1 MKTGTFRR
9 IMIVLSPVLSIGRD
23 CRLGINR
30 YMREQQP
37 SWRIVS
43 HPGWRFAD
51 ERWLGR
57 WTSPVDGAI
66 VWNFGKISYKGWRGR
81 RTRIIG
87 IINYDLEGKAPIF
100 VTDDRDKGRAAAE
113 HLLALETQQFAY
125 IQRPGKLSSLRA
137 AGFMDTLVAAGKRRP
152 AILTVDDNEP
162 PRHFGKRLALLRKT
176 AHGPVGLM
184 AYNDSIG
191 AFAADACHEVGLSI
205 PGDVAIVGVDN
216 DELICDSA
224 SPALSSVQAPCE
236 QLGYLCAQALDQ
248 LLETG
253 KSIPDVNILSG
264 GCFVFVRGSTR
275 RELTTDAVLAK
286 ALSLINARFRD
297 PIGVPDL
304 CRHLAIPRRT
314 LEYRFRQV
322 LGHGP
327 YEQIL
332 KMRIDHAKVL
342 LVDTAKSIQKIAI
355 ECGFNSSLR
364 MSRNFH
370 RQTGLTPGQFR
381 DRFQEMPHGP
391 ATGPATER
399 DIQP

>member
-1 MKTGTFRR
+1 MKTGPIRR

-23 CRLGINR
+23 CRLGVNR

-37 SWRIVS
+37 LWRIVS

-51 ERWLGR
+51 DRWLAR
-57 WTSPVDGAI
+57 CTSKVDGAI
-66 VWNFGKISYKGWRGR
+66 VWNFGKISYKGWRAR
-81 RTRIIG
+81 RTRIVG

-113 HLLALETQQFAY
+113 HLLALDLHKFAY
-125 IQRPGKLSSLRA
+125 IQRPGKLSKLRE
-137 AGFMDTLVAAGKRRP
+137 AGFADTLVAAGKPKP
-152 AILTVDDNEP
+152 AILTVDDHEP
-162 PRHFGKRLALLRKT
+162 TRHFGKQLVTLRKKS
-176 AHGPVGLM
+176 HGPIGLM

-191 AFAADACHEVGLSI
+191 AFAADACHEAGLSI
-205 PGDVAIVGVDN
+205 PSDIAIVGVDN
-216 DELICDSA
+216 DELICDTA
-224 SPALSSVQAPCE
+224 SPALSSVQAPFE
-236 QLGYLCAQALDQ
+236 QLGYQCARALDQ
-248 LLETG
+248 LLESG
-253 KSIPDVNILSG
+253 ESVPDVNILPG
-264 GCFVFVRGSTR
+264 GCFVHVRGSTSR
-275 RELTTDAVLAK
+275 DLTSDPAVARALA
-286 ALSLINARFRD
+286 LINARFRD

-304 CRHLAIPRRT
+304 CRHLTMPRRT

-342 LVDTAKSIQKIAI
+342 LMDTGKSIQKIAI

-364 MSRNFH
+364 MSQNFH

-381 DRFQEMPHGP
+381 HRFQKMPHGP
-391 ATGPATER
+391 AAGVGEEH
-399 DIQP
+399 DINT